1 MTFESRNAVY
11 TVISTIISTPVND
24 CFTARLEGASD
35 GREFTLVVVKEHETV
50 KSLMDIMSR
59 DKYHKDLVLGED
71 GLPSA
76 EGTLIE
82 SFSQGKAYVMV
93 FPYRQERPLEDFFVG
108 EAYSLTRCEDICTN
122 LLLGCISCAMP
133 FPVLYMILDQGL
145 INLTKDDNI
154 YFSYS
159 MDLTKLDD
167 TKTERD
173 CAVKCAD
180 IMLKVLET
188 KSDVKNI
195 SYELLS
201 KKSANNS
208 YSRFTELYRDLR
220 IAATPVRRTR
230 ILIQIKSFFH
240 RNADLLFGILFWI
253 SLILAIVALVLLF
266 THLVWGD
273 VPFLR
278 IFFNSF
284 KNIGTES
291 LTK

>member
-1 MTFESRNAVY
+1 MMTFKSRNTSY
-11 TVISTIISTPVND
+11 TVASTILHTAVND
-24 CFTARLEGASD
+24 CYTAKPEGGND
-35 GREFTLVVVKEHETV
+35 GREFLLVVINDHDTVRSFMETESKRV
-50 KSLMDIMSR
+50 AAP
-59 DKYHKDLVLGED
+59 E
-71 GLPSA
+71 
-76 EGTLIE
+76 EGMLIE
-82 SFSQGKAYVMV
+82 TFTSGQSYVLV
-93 FPYRQERPLEDFFVG
+93 FPYRQERPLDRFFVG
-108 EAYSLTRCEDICTN
+108 EAYTLERCENICTN
-122 LLLGCISCAMP
+122 LLLSCISCMLP
-133 FPVLYMILDQGL
+133 YPYLYLILEQGL
-145 INLTKDDNI
+145 INLSKDDSI

-159 MDLTKLDD
+159 VDLTELDI

-180 IMLKVLET
+180 IMLSVLET

-195 SYELLS
+195 SFELLS

-220 IAATPVRRTR
+220 IAATPVKKRQLLVR
-230 ILIQIKSFFH
+230 IKSFFY
-240 RNADLLFGILFWI
+240 RNSDRLFGILFWV
-253 SLILAIVALVLLF
+253 SLILGIVALVLLL

>member
-1 MTFESRNAVY
+1 
-11 TVISTIISTPVND
+11 
-24 CFTARLEGASD
+24 
-35 GREFTLVVVKEHETV
+35 
-50 KSLMDIMSR
+50 MDI
-59 DKYHKDLVLGED
+59 
-71 GLPSA
+71 
-76 EGTLIE
+76 
-82 SFSQGKAYVMV
+82 
-93 FPYRQERPLEDFFVG
+93 
-108 EAYSLTRCEDICTN
+108 
-122 LLLGCISCAMP
+122 
-133 FPVLYMILDQGL
+133 
-145 INLTKDDNI
+145 
-154 YFSYS
+154 
-159 MDLTKLDD
+159 

-180 IMLKVLET
+180 IMLSVLET

-195 SYELLS
+195 SFELLS

-220 IAATPVRRTR
+220 IAATPVKKRQLLVR
-230 ILIQIKSFFH
+230 IKSFFH
-240 RNADLLFGILFWI
+240 RNSDRLFGILFWV
-253 SLILAIVALVLLF
+253 SLILGIVALVLLL

>member
-1 MTFESRNAVY
+1 MMTFKSRNTSY
-11 TVISTIISTPVND
+11 TVASTILRTAVND
-24 CFTARLEGASD
+24 CYTAKPEGGND
-35 GREFTLVVVKEHETV
+35 GREFLLVVINDHDTVRSFMETES
-50 KSLMDIMSR
+50 KR
-59 DKYHKDLVLGED
+59 EAA
-71 GLPSA
+71 PE
-76 EGTLIE
+76 EGMLIE
-82 SFSQGKAYVMV
+82 TFTSGQSYVLV
-93 FPYRQERPLEDFFVG
+93 FPYRQERPLDRFFVG
-108 EAYSLTRCEDICTN
+108 EAYSLERCENICTN
-122 LLLGCISCAMP
+122 LLLSCISCMLP
-133 FPVLYMILDQGL
+133 YPYLYLILEQGL
-145 INLTKDDNI
+145 INLSKDDSI

-159 MDLTKLDD
+159 VDLTELDI
-167 TKTERD
+167 TKTARD

-180 IMLKVLET
+180 IMLSVLET

-195 SYELLS
+195 SFELLS

-220 IAATPVRRTR
+220 IAATPVKKRQLLVR
-230 ILIQIKSFFH
+230 IKSFFY
-240 RNADLLFGILFWI
+240 RNSDRLFGILFWV
-253 SLILAIVALVLLF
+253 SLILGIVALVLLF